1 LCEDARAAHGRFPN
15 QNHVLED
22 PLKLLFDPAHLADI
36 EANHLCN
43 EWFNGD
49 WDAHQMLAGLG
60 ENQNQRGS
68 Q

>member
-1 LCEDARAAHGRFPN
+1 M
-15 QNHVLED
+15 
-22 PLKLLFDPAHLADI
+22 KLPFDPAHLADI